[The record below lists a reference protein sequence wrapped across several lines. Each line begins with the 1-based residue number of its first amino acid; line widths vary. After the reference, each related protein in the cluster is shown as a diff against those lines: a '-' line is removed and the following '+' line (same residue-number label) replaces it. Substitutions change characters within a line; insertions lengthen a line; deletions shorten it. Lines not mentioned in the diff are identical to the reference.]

1 MPPAIQTSASRC
13 TAAFRTAGARGP
25 RRAAAVCAAA
35 SQPQQPGLDRRQALL
50 GLAVVLVGTK
60 VQPALAD
67 EGSTP
72 GTEIFYGQASPPT
85 SYGGYGGN
93 TQNAKADAK
102 YIFEYPTGWKSETVN
117 KRDKGTQGV
126 DCRVFNPRNKLQ
138 QVFVITLGRAGEDN
152 RSFRLTNVDATLEG
166 FAGADYDMLDA
177 LGGAILRKDETREID
192 GQLYYDIEFA
202 SPDNHYLASIT
213 VNAGKVYAMFIKSP
227 ERIFPEAE
235 ASLRAIRE
243 SFHTI
248 DQVAMAWFEAV
259 KLSSDEESKL
269 IKLKEAVASTAAGSA
284 AHAAFLTRG
293 TYIRYLRARSWKVD
307 KAAKMLLE
315 TLKWR
320 GEYKPQ
326 ELKWDNIKH
335 EGARGK
341 LFILEHADKAGRPVV
356 IMRPR
361 LEAVYSGNGDERVK
375 WLVYTLEQAARLADE
390 WSPDGKMTWLIDF
403 VGYNSKNSPPFKI
416 SLQVLSIL
424 QNHFPERLGCAVSYK
439 PPMLFNIL
447 WRAVSP
453 FVDPNTRDKLVFL
466 SPSTS
471 PEELEKHFDPQH
483 IDDSLGGAIPIE
495 QLWSFEGYG
504 QRMQELDAQAAASLQ
519 AAQAA
524 VAAGAKQG
532 KPSADE
538 VALTADFEQHVT
550 VI

>member
-1 MPPAIQTSASRC
+1 
-13 TAAFRTAGARGP
+13 
-25 RRAAAVCAAA
+25 
-35 SQPQQPGLDRRQALL
+35 
-50 GLAVVLVGTK
+50 
-60 VQPALAD
+60 
-67 EGSTP
+67 
-72 GTEIFYGQASPPT
+72 
-85 SYGGYGGN
+85 
-93 TQNAKADAK
+93 
-102 YIFEYPTGWKSETVN
+102 
-117 KRDKGTQGV
+117 
-126 DCRVFNPRNKLQ
+126 
-138 QVFVITLGRAGEDN
+138 
-152 RSFRLTNVDATLEG
+152 
-166 FAGADYDMLDA
+166 
-177 LGGAILRKDETREID
+177 
-192 GQLYYDIEFA
+192 
-202 SPDNHYLASIT
+202 
-213 VNAGKVYAMFIKSP
+213 
-227 ERIFPEAE
+227 
-235 ASLRAIRE
+235 
-243 SFHTI
+243 
-248 DQVAMAWFEAV
+248 MAWFEAV

-269 IKLKEAVASTAAGSA
+269 SKLKAAVASTAAGSA

-315 TLKWR
+315 TLRWR
-320 GEYKPQ
+320 AEYKPQ
-326 ELKWDNIKH
+326 ELNWDNIKH

-466 SPSTS
+466 SPSTP

-495 QLWSFEGYG
+495 QLWSFESYG

-524 VAAGAKQG
+524 VAAGGKQG